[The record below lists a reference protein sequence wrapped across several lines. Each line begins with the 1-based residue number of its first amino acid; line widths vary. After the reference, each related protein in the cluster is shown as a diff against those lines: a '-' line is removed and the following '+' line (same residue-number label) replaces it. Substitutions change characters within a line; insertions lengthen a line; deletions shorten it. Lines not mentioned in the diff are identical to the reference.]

1 MEARTRVDE
10 VRRHAG
16 DAMGDR
22 PGRERGRLFSY
33 TIQTMRIL
41 VTNDDGTNP
50 EGLWTL
56 AEAITMVGEV
66 VVVAPDRDL

>member
-16 DAMGDR
+16 DAIRDR

-33 TIQTMRIL
+33 TIRTMRIL
-41 VTNDDGTNP
+41 ATNDDGTNI

-56 AEAITMVGEV
+56 AEPITIVGEV